1 MPAVVGRD
9 WIADHENWWPR
20 SSTRILQV
28 HLYIMLGSART
39 MVNVRAV
46 YRSLADAW
54 SSEPRAGDRSS
65 APFGTA
71 PFGVPSVGTS
81 TDVVGFGR
89 VELVSRRAGGPK
101 VDERKDAR
109 CMGLKFGWELSPI
122 LATTNSKC

>member
-1 MPAVVGRD
+1 MCVPCIEGA
-9 WIADHENWWPR
+9 WP
-20 SSTRILQV
+20 TL
-28 HLYIMLGSART
+28 
-39 MVNVRAV
+39 
-46 YRSLADAW
+46 
-54 SSEPRAGDRSS
+54 
-65 APFGTA
+65 
-71 PFGVPSVGTS
+71 GVPSRARETGVRVGTS